1 MASVPVLMRR
11 IRRSR
16 PETQGSKRRSR
27 YEAYADEYER
37 IFSAV
42 DDCTGEDSLDELG
55 EWAIDWTKREG
66 QLPEPS
72 RVREKARE
80 VCENRGVELS
90 EGSPLR
96 G

>member
-1 MASVPVLMRR
+1 MASVPGLMQR

-16 PETQGSKRRSR
+16 RETGPTERRGR
-27 YEAYADEYER
+27 YEEYADDYER

-55 EWAIDWTKREG
+55 EWAVAWTKREG
-66 QLPEPS
+66 RLPDPAT
-72 RVREKARE
+72 VREKARE
-80 VCENRGVELS
+80 VCETRGVEIA

>member
-1 MASVPVLMRR
+1 MASVPGLMQR

-16 PETQGSKRRSR
+16 RETGPAKRRGR
-27 YEAYADEYER
+27 YEEYADEYER

-55 EWAIDWTKREG
+55 EWAIDWMKREG
-66 QLPEPS
+66 RLPEPP

-80 VCENRGVELS
+80 VCEDRGVDVP